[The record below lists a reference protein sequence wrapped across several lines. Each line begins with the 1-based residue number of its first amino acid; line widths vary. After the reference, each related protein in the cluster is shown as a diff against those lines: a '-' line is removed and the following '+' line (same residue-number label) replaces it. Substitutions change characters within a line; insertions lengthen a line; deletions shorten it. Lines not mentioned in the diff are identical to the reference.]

1 MVFGGFGCSVTDIPP
16 GCLQFVSLVSRVL
29 YTQEIAPNMETA
41 LVLCEGSFN
50 RTGGKTAAGLV
61 RHSLRFKVLGILD
74 STLAGKD
81 AGEVLDGK
89 RVGIPIYS
97 SVRDALSRLG
107 KNPDYL
113 IVGVATVG
121 GFLPKNF
128 RPALREAIKNR
139 INIISGLHHWLA
151 QDPEFADLAKKYG
164 VKIVDIRKEPPLEK
178 MHYYRN
184 LASKMKA
191 IRIPVLG
198 TDAASGK
205 RTTAIMLAKE
215 LNKRGIKT
223 SFVATGQT
231 GLLQGS
237 RFGIPLD
244 AIRGDYVVGELEN
257 AIDLAN
263 RTEHPKVIIVEGQGA
278 LSHPAYVTGSRAIV
292 NASAPNAIVLQHA
305 PARKWRTYH
314 ETELHLPNGTI
325 DREMELIKCYV
336 GCDVIGITINHQGM
350 TRAQVEQKI
359 KEYEE
364 KYGIPAC
371 DVLVDGAG
379 KIADAIVQRF
389 FAKKR

>member
-1 MVFGGFGCSVTDIPP
+1 
-16 GCLQFVSLVSRVL
+16 
-29 YTQEIAPNMETA
+29 META
-41 LVLCEGSFN
+41 LVLCEASFN
-50 RTGGKTAAGLV
+50 RAGGKTAAGLV
-61 RHSLRFKVLGILD
+61 RHSLRFKIVGILD

-89 RVGIPIYS
+89 KANIPIFS
-97 SVRDALSRLG
+97 SVTDALKHL
-107 KNPDYL
+107 KKMPDYV

-121 GFLPKNF
+121 GMLPGAF
-128 RPALREAIKNR
+128 RPALREAIKHR
-139 INIISGLHHWLA
+139 INVISGLHEWLSC
-151 QDPEFADLAKKYG
+151 DKELSRLAEKYR
-164 VKIVDIRKEPPLEK
+164 VKIVDIRREPPLKE
-178 MHYYRN
+178 MHYFRN

-205 RTTAIMLAKE
+205 RTTAIILTKE

-237 RFGIPLD
+237 KFGIPLD

-257 AIDLAN
+257 AIHKAYV
-263 RTEHPKVIIVEGQGA
+263 TERPKVIIVEGQGA

-292 NASAPNAIVLQHA
+292 NASQPTAVILQHA

-325 DREMELIKCYV
+325 DREIELIRVFAKAP
-336 GCDVIGITINHQGM
+336 VIAITINHQGM
-350 TRAQVEQKI
+350 TRAEVQEKTA
-359 KEYEE
+359 EYEST
-364 KYGIPAC
+364 YGVPAC
-371 DVLVDGAG
+371 DPLVDGVG
-379 KIADAIVQRF
+379 KVADEIIKTYFPAHAR
-389 FAKKR
+389 KR

>member
-1 MVFGGFGCSVTDIPP
+1 MPQP
-16 GCLQFVSLVSRVL
+16 
-29 YTQEIAPNMETA
+29 META

-61 RHSLRFKVLGILD
+61 RHSLRFKILGILD
-74 STLAGKD
+74 STMAGKD
-81 AGEVLDGK
+81 AGEILDGK
-89 RVGIPIYS
+89 KAGIPIFS
-97 SVRDALSRLG
+97 SVRQALSKLP
-107 KNPDYL
+107 KKPDYL

-121 GFLPKNF
+121 GMLPKAF

-139 INIISGLHHWLA
+139 INIISGLHQWLA
-151 QDPEFADLAKKYG
+151 IDPEFSELAKKYS
-164 VKIVDIRKEPPLEK
+164 VRIIDIRKEPPLEK

-184 LASKMKA
+184 LASKMNA

-205 RTTAIMLAKE
+205 RTTAIILTKE

-237 RFGIPLD
+237 KFGIPLD

-257 AIDLAN
+257 AIDMAY
-263 RTEHPKVIIVEGQGA
+263 RSEHPKVIIVEGQGA
-278 LSHPAYVTGSRAIV
+278 LSHPAYVTGSRTIV
-292 NASAPNAIVLQHA
+292 TASAPHTVVLQHS

-314 ETELHLPNGTI
+314 ETELHIPNGTI
-325 DREMELIKCYV
+325 DREMELIRVYA
-336 GCDVIGITINHQGM
+336 GCDAIGITINHTGM
-350 TRAQVEQKI
+350 TRQEVEKTIQ
-359 KEYEE
+359 EYEA

-371 DVLVDGAG
+371 DPLVDGTG
-379 KIADAIVQRF
+379 KIADAIIERF
-389 FAKKR
+389 FQKKR

>member
-1 MVFGGFGCSVTDIPP
+1 
-16 GCLQFVSLVSRVL
+16 
-29 YTQEIAPNMETA
+29 META

-61 RHSLRFKVLGILD
+61 RHSLRFKILGILD
-74 STLAGKD
+74 STMAGRD
-81 AGEVLDGK
+81 AGEIIDGK
-89 RVGIPIYS
+89 KAGIPIFS
-97 SVRDALSRLG
+97 SVKDALSKLP
-107 KNPDYL
+107 KKPDYL

-121 GFLPKNF
+121 GMLPKAF
-128 RPALREAIKNR
+128 RPALREAIKNK
-139 INIISGLHHWLA
+139 IHIISGLHEWLA
-151 QDPEFADLAKKYG
+151 DDPELSELAKRHG
-164 VKIVDIRKEPPLEK
+164 IRITDIRKEPPLEK

-184 LASKMKA
+184 LASRMNA

-205 RTTAIMLAKE
+205 RTTAIILTKE

-257 AIDLAN
+257 AIDMAY
-263 RTEHPKVIIVEGQGA
+263 RSEHPKVIVVEGQGA
-278 LSHPAYVTGSRAIV
+278 LSHPAYVTGSRTIV
-292 NASAPNAIVLQHA
+292 TASAPQTVVLQHS

-314 ETELHLPNGTI
+314 ETELHIPNGTI
-325 DREMELIKCYV
+325 DREMELIKVYA
-336 GCDVIGITINHQGM
+336 GCDAIGITINHTGM
-350 TRAQVEQKI
+350 TRQEVEKTI
-359 KEYEE
+359 AEYEA

-371 DVLVDGAG
+371 DPLVDGTS
-379 KIADAIVQRF
+379 KIADAIIERF
-389 FAKKR
+389 FPKKR

>member
-1 MVFGGFGCSVTDIPP
+1 
-16 GCLQFVSLVSRVL
+16 
-29 YTQEIAPNMETA
+29 META
-41 LVLCEGSFN
+41 LVLCEASFN
-50 RTGGKTAAGLV
+50 RPGGKTAAGLV
-61 RHSLRFKVLGILD
+61 RHSLRFKILGILD
-74 STLAGKD
+74 STVAGKD

-89 RVGIPIYS
+89 RVGILIYS
-97 SVRDALSRLG
+97 SVKDALSKLP
-107 KNPDYL
+107 KKPDYL

-121 GFLPKNF
+121 GMLPNYF

-139 INIISGLHHWLA
+139 INIISGLHQWLA
-151 QDPEFADLAKKYG
+151 IDPELSRLAEKHG
-164 VKIVDIRKEPPLEK
+164 VTITDIRKEPPLEK

-184 LASKMKA
+184 LASKMRA

-205 RTTAIMLAKE
+205 RTTAIILTKE

-237 RFGIPLD
+237 KFGIPLD

-257 AIDLAN
+257 AIDMAY

-278 LSHPAYVTGSRAIV
+278 LSHPAYITGSRTIV
-292 NASAPNAIVLQHA
+292 SASGPHAVVLQHA

-325 DREMELIKCYV
+325 DREIELIRV
-336 GCDVIGITINHQGM
+336 LAGCDVIGITINHTGM
-350 TRAQVEQKI
+350 TRKEVEDRI
-359 KEYEE
+359 AEYEM
-364 KYGIPAC
+364 KYGVPAC
-371 DVLVDGAG
+371 DPLVDGPG
-379 KIADAIVQRF
+379 KIANAIIERYF
-389 FAKKR
+389 SKRKR